1 MIKTCYFGGG
11 CFWCTEAIFKNINGV
26 ISIYPG
32 YMGGDTKNPT
42 YKQVCEGYTG
52 HAEIVKIDYNS
63 SIISFKDLLSV
74 FFSTHDPTTLNR
86 QGNDIGTQYRSIIF
100 CENEDQ
106 IKSTNFYIK
115 KLENLKV
122 YNSGIVTEVLQKE
135 EFYIAEADHLNYYNQ
150 NKSQLYCRLV
160 IEPKLKKFMLGFKD
174 KLKK

>member
-1 MIKTCYFGGG
+1 MSIVYFGGG
-11 CFWCTEAIFKNINGV
+11 CFWCTEAIFQKVIGV
-26 ISIYPG
+26 EKVTPG
-32 YMGGDTKNPT
+32 YMGGVTKNPT
-42 YKQVCEGYTG
+42 YREICTG
-52 HAEIVKIDYNS
+52 KTAHAEVIEIKFQDKIID
-63 SIISFKDLLSV
+63 FKNLLSI

-106 IKSTNFYIK
+106 IKSANYYIK

-122 YNSGIVTEVLQKE
+122 YNSEIVTEVSQKE
-135 EFYIAEADHLNYYNQ
+135 EFYIAETDHLNYYNQ

-160 IEPKLKKFMLGFKD
+160 IDPKLKKFMSDFKD